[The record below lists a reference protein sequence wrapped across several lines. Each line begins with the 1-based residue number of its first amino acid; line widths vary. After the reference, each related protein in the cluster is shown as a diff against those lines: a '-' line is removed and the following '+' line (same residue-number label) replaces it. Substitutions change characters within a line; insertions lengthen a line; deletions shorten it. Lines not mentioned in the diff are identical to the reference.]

1 MEKRIT
7 LPGSPRRG
15 TRILVLFS
23 LILRAFPS
31 TKMQG
36 FPMYLFIPSHRWW
49 NNNFPSLWGWCETLK
64 KTNICGVQ
72 TWGHSWAQAYI
83 FCLLESLLHTAHAG
97 RKASRNTES
106 LREIS
111 ADLTFSYSFVCQ
123 TRRVSVTFVVI
134 ELSLSSIKQ
143 RKLERFWSS
152 FHHRGGNLASRNLYS
167 LQQPGSFHLA
177 FLNKYLEGSSCF
189 PFCSM

>member
-1 MEKRIT
+1 MKPSKRLTYVVSRLGDT
-7 LPGSPRRG
+7 LE
-15 TRILVLFS
+15 
-23 LILRAFPS
+23 LRLTF
-31 TKMQG
+31 
-36 FPMYLFIPSHRWW
+36 
-49 NNNFPSLWGWCETLK
+49 
-64 KTNICGVQ
+64 
-72 TWGHSWAQAYI
+72 

-143 RKLERFWSS
+143 RKLERF
-152 FHHRGGNLASRNLYS
+152 
-167 LQQPGSFHLA
+167 
-177 FLNKYLEGSSCF
+177 
-189 PFCSM
+189 